1 MRLLIAWRNLL
12 AKPVQ
17 SGLTVLIVAAT
28 IAMLAVVT
36 LLSAGTHAGLVRATE
51 PFDLIVGAK
60 GSPNQLVLNTVFLKD
75 VPIGNVSHEI
85 YEKLS
90 ENPLVASAIPLA
102 FGDNYKGYTIV
113 GSGSGIFSHE
123 PKVGQGE
130 WLQLAAGRP
139 FSVPFEAVVG
149 AKAAQE
155 LGLKLGDEFK
165 SAHGFIPGG
174 HTHDQAYQVVGILQ
188 PVNGPYDQAVL
199 VPIESIWLAHEKHE
213 SKDEGEAVEDS
224 HEHEHEHEHEVT
236 AILVKPKGYSEAMR
250 LYQQFQQEKGAQMI
264 FPAQVIV
271 QLFSILGQ
279 GEQMLRS
286 IAYVIIVMGLMIMA
300 LSVYWSAL
308 GRARDRSILRAL
320 GASARDIFTVILA
333 ESALLTIL
341 GVVIGILTG
350 HGIYLGLVKVMESKT
365 AIVLTSGVTL
375 EEIYIII
382 GGTLFGI
389 LAGLIPAVLTYKMDV
404 AKYL

>member
-113 GSGSGIFSHE
+113 GSGSDIFFHQ

-130 WLQLAAGRP
+130 WLQFAAGRP

-155 LGLKLGDEFK
+155 LGLRLGDEFK

-174 HTHDQAYQVVGILQ
+174 HTHDHAYRVVGILQ

-213 SKDEGEAVEDS
+213 FKVEGEAIEDS
-224 HEHEHEHEHEVT
+224 HEHEHEVT

-350 HGIYLGLVKVMESKT
+350 HGIYLVLVQVMESKT

>member
-1 MRLLIAWRNLL
+1 
-12 AKPVQ
+12 
-17 SGLTVLIVAAT
+17 LTVLIVAAT

-113 GSGSGIFSHE
+113 GSGSDIFSHE
-123 PKVGQGE
+123 PKVGQGK
-130 WLQLAAGRP
+130 WLQFAAGRP

-174 HTHDQAYQVVGILQ
+174 HTHDHVYQVVGILQ

-213 SKDEGEAVEDS
+213 SKAEGEAIEDS
-224 HEHEHEHEHEVT
+224 HKHEHEHEVT

-286 IAYVIIVMGLMIMA
+286 IAYVIIVMGLMIMT

-308 GRARDRSILRAL
+308 GRARDRAILRAL
-320 GASARDIFTVILA
+320 GASARDIFTVVLA

-341 GVVIGILTG
+341 GVVLGILTG
-350 HGIYLGLVKVMESKT
+350 HGIYLTLVKVMESKT
-365 AIVLTSGVTL
+365 AIVLASGVTL

>member
-113 GSGSGIFSHE
+113 GSGSDIFFHQ

-155 LGLKLGDEFK
+155 LGLRLGDEFK

-174 HTHDQAYQVVGILQ
+174 HTHDHAYRVVGILQ

-199 VPIESIWLAHEKHE
+199 VPIEGIWLAHEKHE
-213 SKDEGEAVEDS
+213 SKDEGEAIEDS
-224 HEHEHEHEHEVT
+224 HEHEHEHEVT

-286 IAYVIIVMGLMIMA
+286 IAYVIIVMGLMIMT

-308 GRARDRSILRAL
+308 GRTRDRAILRAL

-333 ESALLTIL
+333 ESALLTII

-350 HGIYLGLVKVMESKT
+350 HGIYLALVKVMESKT
-365 AIVLTSGVTL
+365 AIVLTSGVTP